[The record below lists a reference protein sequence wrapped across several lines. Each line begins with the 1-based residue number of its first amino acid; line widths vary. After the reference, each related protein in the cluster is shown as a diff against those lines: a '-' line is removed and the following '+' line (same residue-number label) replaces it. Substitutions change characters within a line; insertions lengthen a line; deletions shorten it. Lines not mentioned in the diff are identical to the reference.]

1 MEAINIEEKY
11 NELIQHIL
19 CLGKTILLRDRMSLT
34 IRLLDNSTEEPLK
47 VTISIPMNNDEYD
60 YTQVNVSWRIPSKME
75 AFKTLKFP
83 VSASQKMMF
92 DTLLFDIT
100 NWKLDYLINK

>member
-1 MEAINIEEKY
+1 METINIEEKY
-11 NELIQHIL
+11 NELIQYISY
-19 CLGKTILLRDRMSLT
+19 LGKTILLRDGMSLT

-47 VTISIPMNNDEYD
+47 VTLSIPMNNEEYD

-75 AFKTLKFP
+75 AFKTLKFLA
-83 VSASQKMMF
+83 SASQKVMF